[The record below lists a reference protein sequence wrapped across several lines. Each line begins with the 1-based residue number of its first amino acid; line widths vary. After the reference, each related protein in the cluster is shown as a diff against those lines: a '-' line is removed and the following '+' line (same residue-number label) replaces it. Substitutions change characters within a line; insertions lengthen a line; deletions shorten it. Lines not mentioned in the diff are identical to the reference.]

1 MANLRL
7 TDISLAAS
15 TAITPTTLIH
25 VVTTADTS
33 QYSGGSS
40 YAGTL
45 GQIYDGLS
53 GYCVSDLYVSNI
65 HSCSP
70 LYINPLSEGDVY
82 VGSANTVTIDLSNE
96 RVGIG
101 TTTPTAKLHVKGV
114 DDGVTLAALIQ
125 NSGSTN
131 LLSIADNGK
140 IEIGLGAVSTP
151 TPGFE
156 ETNVTIGN
164 GAQTVGSR
172 GVAIGNLAQT
182 TNVGQGVSI
191 GHNTSTNDRG
201 VAIAYGAQS
210 SGTSVAIGE
219 SSVSSGNGVALGY
232 NAASLGFVSIG
243 YNSSNTGGGILSLG
257 DTTES
262 SGSSSISIGFRVQST
277 ASEAYTIGRSINNS
291 NYLTNNVASSFG
303 IGWSENTPSVL
314 FAKTA
319 NQYINGTGNLGI
331 GTTTPSEKLD
341 VSGKTKTINLQVT
354 SGATNGYVLTS
365 DASGNATWQN
375 KDPYLEYRAL
385 ITQTGTSAPSESIL
399 VNTLTG
405 GTWSYTTVGSYYF
418 SKTGAFSASSKVE
431 VYMNNTIVLSYTMSN
446 AAFNIYSI
454 NRLDDDNIEVRTSTW
469 TTDATTGTLLV
480 APPGATVNDAMSN
493 DLLYNS
499 LVSIRVW
506 L

>member
-101 TTTPTAKLHVKGV
+101 TTTPTAKLHVRGTDDLDATINVKIDNSSGV
-114 DDGVTLAALIQ
+114 RGFQVTNAGNVLIGDI
-125 NSGSTN
+125 NSGYYSSALVVRPNTA
-131 LLSIADNGK
+131 LQSAIS
-140 IEIGLGAVSTP
+140 V
-151 TPGFE
+151 
-156 ETNVTIGN
+156 GN
-164 GAQTVGSR
+164 FAGTRVYFQNTEDEVRMGGIKYDFVNNSA
-172 GVAIGNLAQT
+172 
-182 TNVGQGVSI
+182 SI
-191 GHNTSTNDRG
+191 GS
-201 VAIAYGAQS
+201 AIAP
-210 SGTSVAIGE
+210 TSY
-219 SSVSSGNGVALGY
+219 S
-232 NAASLGFVSIG
+232 
-243 YNSSNTGGGILSLG
+243 LSLKG
-257 DTTES
+257 SGGFMLQATPS
-262 SGSSSISIGFRVQST
+262 SGSGWF
-277 ASEAYTIGRSINNS
+277 ELY
-291 NYLTNNVASSFG
+291 ASSNNPIIYMG
-303 IGWSENTPSVL
+303 DGAGVPQIQLSTGGNS
-314 FAKTA
+314 
-319 NQYINGTGNLGI
+319 YINASTGNLGI